1 VSSALR
7 ACGHPAKKNVGEKG
21 RTLGFASR
29 PGNRAS
35 LRSARMPETLQQRK
49 QVRNAFGRE

>member
-1 VSSALR
+1 
-7 ACGHPAKKNVGEKG
+7 VGEKG